1 MKRTAKLN
9 LLTAFCS
16 GMLAAIFQIV
26 FCFAPSMSMQ
36 VVLLVVTA
44 LLYLTPFVINLK
56 TVRDYCIDRVS
67 RFVLYDLLFVLAP
80 AAFISV
86 LTELIVTPFA
96 EVRLADGMASLILIG
111 ILLVESL
118 IFWLAYYITYKL
130 SDRK

>member
-9 LLTAFCS
+9 LLTAVCS

-26 FCFAPSMSMQ
+26 FCFAPSMAMQ

-67 RFVLYDLLFVLAP
+67 RFVHYDLLFVLAP

-96 EVRLADGMASLILIG
+96 EVRLADGIASLILIG